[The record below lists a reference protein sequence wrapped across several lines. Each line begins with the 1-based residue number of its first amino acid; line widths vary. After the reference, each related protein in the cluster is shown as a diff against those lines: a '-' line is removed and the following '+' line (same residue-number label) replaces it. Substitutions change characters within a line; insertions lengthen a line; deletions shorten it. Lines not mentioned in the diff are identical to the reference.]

1 MSSNP
6 RSSEA
11 GPQRA
16 TGRPFVLSGG
26 RTEPRHLLDLRT
38 FVTITRAAAEL
49 DDLTPQHRC
58 VLDACRAESV
68 TVADVVVGVP
78 YPLLVA
84 RILISDLID
93 KGALTHR
100 LTVLLD
106 EAPEPEFLRR
116 LSRAL
121 HKMDVPDSTASGGQ
135 SGHAC

>member
-1 MSSNP
+1 MSTNP
-6 RSSEA
+6 RSSEE

-38 FVTITRAAAEL
+38 FVSVTRTAAEL
-49 DDLTPQHRC
+49 EDLTPQHRR

-121 HKMDVPDSTASGGQ
+121 HKMDVPDSPAADGR

>member
-1 MSSNP
+1 MSTNP
-6 RSSEA
+6 RSREE

-16 TGRPFVLSGG
+16 RARPFVLSGG
-26 RTEPRHLLDLRT
+26 RTEPKHLLDLRT
-38 FVTITRAAAEL
+38 FVSVTRTAAEL
-49 DDLTPQHRC
+49 EDLTPQHRR
-58 VLDACRAESV
+58 VLDACRAASV
-68 TVADVVVGVP
+68 TVADVVVSVP

-93 KGALTHR
+93 KRALTHR
-100 LTVLLD
+100 LTVVLD

-121 HKMDVPDSTASGGQ
+121 HNMDVPDSPAEGGQ

>member
-1 MSSNP
+1 MSTNP
-6 RSSEA
+6 RSSEE
-11 GPQRA
+11 GSQRA
-16 TGRPFVLSGG
+16 TGRPYVLSDG

-38 FVTITRAAAEL
+38 FVSVTRAAAEL
-49 DDLTPQHRC
+49 EDLTPQHRL

-93 KGALTHR
+93 KGALKHR

-116 LSRAL
+116 LARAID
-121 HKMDVPDSTASGGQ
+121 KMDVSDSPGAGGQ
-135 SGHAC
+135 AGHAC